1 MLRRS
6 AFGLAAT
13 ALLAAPV
20 VSRAAAAPLVL
31 FAAGSLREAMSELA
45 VAWTAATS
53 QPVTTVV
60 GFSGHMRER
69 IEAGEHADLFASAD
83 MGHPERL
90 QREGRASAVAMFC
103 RNALCVVAPAGSGL
117 TPATVVDQLVDP
129 ALPLGIFPP
138 VQDSVGDYTLALFH
152 RVDALRPGAG
162 AELTARAQILSP
174 AVLGR
179 PLAAGEDLA
188 SAALRDR
195 TLGLHVS
202 YCTTARG
209 RLARDVPGLEIVDLP
224 PALTVGPEYGP
235 ALLRGGRTGGGGI
248 GAFCAL
254 PVRPAHPCW
263 PWLRAGGL
271 TGQELGRRL

>member
-6 AFGLAAT
+6 ALGLAAT
-13 ALLAAPV
+13 ALLAAPA
-20 VSRAAAAPLVL
+20 VSRAAVAPLVL
-31 FAAGSLREAMSELA
+31 FAAGSLREALTELA
-45 VAWTAATS
+45 VAWTAATA
-53 QPVTTVV
+53 QPITTAF

-90 QREGRASAVAMFC
+90 QREGWASAVAMFC

-117 TPATVVDQLVDP
+117 TPATLVDRLVDP

-138 VQDSVGDYTLALFH
+138 VQDPVGDYTLALFR
-152 RVDALRPGAG
+152 RVEALRPGAG
-162 AELTARAQILSP
+162 AALTTRAQILSP

-195 TLGLHVS
+195 KLGLHVS

-224 PALTVGPEYGP
+224 PALTVGPEYGL
-235 ALLRGGRTGGGGI
+235 ALLRNAAP
-248 GAFCAL
+248 GAAELAL
-254 PVRPAHPCW
+254 LVLSPVGQRILAGYGFVPVGLPA
-263 PWLRAGGL
+263 RS
-271 TGQELGRRL
+271 